1 MRGDAEKRRVGE
13 LLIAERYLTAE
24 VLEELLDT
32 QRRARRLREV
42 LGRKQEDM
50 QVKSPLLL
58 DYLSF
63 TRRVGAQELLL
74 VPGRPPAVRVA
85 DDLMVLNED
94 PLTNERL
101 REMLREAFEDEE
113 VAEAL
118 RGKAATKL
126 LDHRFGLFR
135 GLLSAADH
143 GLVLTCRPLSLELA
157 ESDLRLPRSLAELAR
172 IERGLVV
179 IAGSRY
185 STRANVLA
193 QLVDLMNDERPCHII
208 TIERLLTYLHE
219 SRTAKI
225 AQREVGNHT
234 RSYRTALKSAL
245 RQDPD
250 VLVVSE
256 IDDAEAIAT
265 TVLAAETGCL
275 VLCSL
280 HATDPSLAIRRLVD
294 VQAQSRRNLV
304 RATIANCIRAIAVL
318 DVVPG
323 IEAGERY
330 LVSDLVPASAAVTR
344 LIRDDR
350 LHQLRAVAS
359 RETGVVSRDDLI
371 LKLYS
376 VGRISKAVALERL
389 NDPIKLED
397 AAPPRKGRR

>member
-1 MRGDAEKRRVGE
+1 MQSSMGPKKSRLGDLAIERGLLSQIELDAVLGREIDRVASMRGDAEKRRVGE

-113 VAEAL
+113 VADAL

-143 GLVLTCRPLSLELA
+143 GLVLTCRP
-157 ESDLRLPRSLAELAR
+157 
-172 IERGLVV
+172 
-179 IAGSRY
+179 GSRY

-234 RSYRTALKSAL
+234 RSYRSALKSAL

-265 TVLAAETGCL
+265 TVLAA
-275 VLCSL
+275 
-280 HATDPSLAIRRLVD
+280 
-294 VQAQSRRNLV
+294 
-304 RATIANCIRAIAVL
+304 
-318 DVVPG
+318 
-323 IEAGERY
+323 
-330 LVSDLVPASAAVTR
+330 
-344 LIRDDR
+344 
-350 LHQLRAVAS
+350 
-359 RETGVVSRDDLI
+359 
-371 LKLYS
+371 
-376 VGRISKAVALERL
+376 
-389 NDPIKLED
+389 
-397 AAPPRKGRR
+397 